1 MTNLFQVGDEVFIVN
16 PEASGIS
23 ECDFTECFFDK
34 TVRHTIK
41 SVESEQCYILEDG
54 GGFYWFE
61 ESLALATNFEVEDK
75 DLEALLGD
83 SQNGS

>member
-1 MTNLFQVGDEVFIVN
+1 MANLFQVGDEVFIVN

-23 ECDFTECFFDK
+23 ECDITKCFFDK
-34 TVRHTIK
+34 TVKHTIEI
-41 SVESEQCYILEDG
+41 VDSEQCYILEDG
-54 GGFYWFE
+54 DGFYWFE

-83 SQNGS
+83 TQNGS